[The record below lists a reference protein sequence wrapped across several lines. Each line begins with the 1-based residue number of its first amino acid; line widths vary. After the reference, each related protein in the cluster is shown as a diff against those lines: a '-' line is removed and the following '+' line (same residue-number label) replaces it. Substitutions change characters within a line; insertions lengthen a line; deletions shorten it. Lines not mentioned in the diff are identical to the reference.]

1 MTFAVRQINLQFST
15 ADGETTSLEGLRCSA
30 IITNPGG
37 SSAFGQLRLKVYGM
51 TLNEMNK
58 FSSTGANQIYL
69 ENKSVTLSAGDEGT
83 PLTQVFS
90 GQIISSYID
99 LSSMPDISFNC
110 AAISGWVAKGTSAA
124 SNHYPNGTVAEKLI
138 ESLTAQ
144 LGAGWRF
151 QNYNKSAHCIL
162 TDQYVY
168 GSLIDQIQTIAR
180 AAQFPLVIENNTV
193 TIWDNKGVRDNV
205 IIEVSPETGLVGY
218 PSYWEA
224 GFTVKSEF
232 KPTIING
239 RQVKLTSSLPKAN
252 GTFPV
257 QNCTH
262 EISTLTP
269 DGPWFTTS
277 QLSSPPYVAK
287 N

>member
-15 ADGETTSLEGLRCSA
+15 AEGEITSLEGLRCSA
-30 IITNPGG
+30 VITNPGG
-37 SSAFGQLRLKVYGM
+37 YSAFGQLRLKVYGM

-58 FSSTGANQIYL
+58 FSSTGANQVAL
-69 ENKSVTLSAGDEGT
+69 ENKSITLSAGDEGT
-83 PLTQVFS
+83 PLTQIFS

-110 AAISGWVAKGTSAA
+110 AAISGWVGKGTPSA
-124 SNHYPNGTVAEKLI
+124 SKHYPNGAVAEDLI
-138 ESLTAQ
+138 KTLTNQ
-144 LGAGWRF
+144 LGSGWSF
-151 QNYNKSAHCIL
+151 QNYNNSAHCIL

-168 GSLIDQIQTIAR
+168 GSIIDQIQTIAR

-193 TIWDNKGVRDNV
+193 TIWSNSGVRDNV
-205 IIEVSPETGLVGY
+205 IIEISPETGLVGY

-232 KPTIING
+232 KPTVING

-252 GTFPV
+252 GIFPV

-269 DGPWFTTS
+269 DGFWFTTS
-277 QLSSPPYVAK
+277 QLSPPPYVAK